1 MQILRRSSL
10 IGLVMAIAVSPVWA
24 DDKLTEKN
32 MTQRDYERL
41 TATES
46 SVKDEPPTEPPK
58 AVHNLT
64 DEEQQNI
71 TDVGGAKVIGG
82 QVWRGESPEQR
93 DAHLR
98 RIKETLPAG
107 SKLIV
112 SVPKGEV
119 WVIPPAPPKGEGTPG
134 YRYRLA
140 VLLLSLRNWTTAERA
155 ALPVAVPR
163 SNPISQSDRHGT
175 TPERVVVQDQEE
187 P

>member
-24 DDKLTEKN
+24 GDKLTEKT
-32 MTQRDYERL
+32 MTQKDYERL

-46 SVKDEPPTEPPK
+46 SVEDEPPTEPPR

-64 DEEQQNI
+64 DEEQQKI
-71 TDVGGAKVIGG
+71 TEVGGTKVIGG
-82 QVWRGESPEQR
+82 QDWRGESPEQR

-119 WVIPPAPPKGEGTPG
+119 WVIPPLPPKGEGTPG

-140 VLLLSLRNWTTAERA
+140 VLHASLRYWTQAERA

-163 SNPISQSDRHGT
+163 SNPISQSDKHGT
-175 TPERVVVQDQEE
+175 TPERVVEREE
-187 P
+187 EE